1 MRQRKTEINY
11 FFYFFLLENSSFN
24 NNKRLRNYYC
34 FLLISRV
41 YYNDCYIYSIIK
53 LFKKFFNL
61 ENKHYPQTIN
71 SLICYFSK
79 IETLL
84 QIQLKYIT
92 YQIFNLIFQIFA
104 LFKIVSPNKQ
114 TTRLKF
120 IEQWIPLFKII
131 ILIKFETQTDDIVKK
146 KISSKQSLGGAHIN
160 ECIVIFAK
168 LKRLYFKFNWN
179 TLSIPIFN
187 LIFQILF
194 QIISSNEQTA

>member
-1 MRQRKTEINY
+1 M
-11 FFYFFLLENSSFN
+11 
-24 NNKRLRNYYC
+24 
-34 FLLISRV
+34 
-41 YYNDCYIYSIIK
+41 
-53 LFKKFFNL
+53 FKKFFNL

-120 IEQWIPLFKII
+120 IKQWIPLFKII

-146 KISSKQSLGGAHIN
+146 NFLRSKVWGEKWAHIN
-160 ECIVIFAK
+160 ECIVIFSK

>member
-1 MRQRKTEINY
+1 M
-11 FFYFFLLENSSFN
+11 
-24 NNKRLRNYYC
+24 
-34 FLLISRV
+34 
-41 YYNDCYIYSIIK
+41 
-53 LFKKFFNL
+53 FKKFFNL

-120 IEQWIPLFKII
+120 IKQWIPLFKII
-131 ILIKFETQTDDIVKK
+131 ILIKFETTTSLRRIFFEAKFGGGPYK
-146 KISSKQSLGGAHIN
+146 RMHRHFSKIEKTLLEIQ
-160 ECIVIFAK
+160 
-168 LKRLYFKFNWN
+168 LKHTIYPY
-179 TLSIPIFN
+179 I
-187 LIFQILF
+187 
-194 QIISSNEQTA
+194 